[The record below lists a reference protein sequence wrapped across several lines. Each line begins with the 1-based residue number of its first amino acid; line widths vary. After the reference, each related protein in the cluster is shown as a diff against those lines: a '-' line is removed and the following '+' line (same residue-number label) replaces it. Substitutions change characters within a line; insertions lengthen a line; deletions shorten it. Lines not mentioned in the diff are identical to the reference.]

1 LPAGASA
8 RPWAAGGE
16 KGRESRVKTF
26 HVEKLLSDLDRITE
40 HELDRLPIG
49 MIQLDRRGM
58 VLKFNKT
65 EGELAGKDPKAVIGK
80 HFFDEV
86 APCTKVR
93 EFHGRFVDGVA
104 RRELNETFAYT
115 FGAPV
120 KKIDVVITLFYS
132 TTTDTVW
139 VLVSRKGGA
148 TPGSR
153 AS

>member
-1 LPAGASA
+1 M
-8 RPWAAGGE
+8 
-16 KGRESRVKTF
+16 KTF
-26 HVEKLLSDLDRITE
+26 HLEKVLAEVDRISE
-40 HELDRLPIG
+40 AELDRLPVG
-49 MIQLDRRGM
+49 MIQLDRAGK

-65 EGELAGKDPKAVIGK
+65 EGELAGKDPKAALGR
-80 HFFDEV
+80 HFFDDV

-132 TTTDTVW
+132 KTTDTVW
-139 VLVSRKGGA
+139 VLVSRKGEV
-148 TPGSR
+148 TPPAKR
-153 AS
+153 